1 MKPGQKSGP
10 IGRLGSKSITVAS
23 TVLTYIE
30 LGITHIV
37 PKGLDHI
44 LFVLGLF
51 LFSHKLSKLAWQIT
65 LFTFAHTVTLALAS
79 FNVIDVSAGI
89 VEPLIALSICY
100 VAIENIFRVQLGP
113 SRLIVIFIFGLL
125 HGLGFASVLN
135 EIGLSQGQFITS
147 LIAFNV
153 GVEIGQLGII
163 LFAYI
168 GIASWFGN
176 SIYYRSVIQ
185 IPGSIIIALFGGWW
199 FVERIMLM
207 T

>member
-1 MKPGQKSGP
+1 M
-10 IGRLGSKSITVAS
+10 
-23 TVLTYIE
+23 
-30 LGITHIV
+30 
-37 PKGLDHI
+37 
-44 LFVLGLF
+44 
-51 LFSHKLSKLAWQIT
+51 
-65 LFTFAHTVTLALAS
+65 
-79 FNVIDVSAGI
+79 
-89 VEPLIALSICY
+89 
-100 VAIENIFRVQLGP
+100 GP

-163 LFAYI
+163 LLAYI

-185 IPGSIIIALFGGWW
+185 IPGSIIIAVFGGWW